1 MSVRTG
7 VDDTSPVRE
16 CKFAPVDLKSVTADG
31 TFTGYASL
39 FGEPDLAGDV
49 VMPGAFAASLAE
61 RGAGIKM
68 LFQHD
73 PAEPIGVWLDIREDD
88 TGLFVRG
95 RLMEEVARARE
106 ILSLMR
112 AGVLDGLS
120 IGFRTVT
127 AHTDPETGHRVLD
140 HVDLWEISVVTFP
153 MLPNARVGHARTG
166 DARIGDARIGQVK
179 TVGPDRRPTE
189 REFER
194 WLRRDAGLTRREAR
208 LVIARGF
215 RALPPREAV
224 GASEARLA
232 RAIARAARVMTKP
245 PRRVR
250 P

>member
-1 MSVRTG
+1 MDNRM
-7 VDDTSPVRE
+7 PERE
-16 CKFAPVDLKSVTADG
+16 CKFAPVDLKSVASDG

-49 VMPGAFAASLAE
+49 VMPGAFASSLEE
-61 RGAGIKM
+61 RGTPGIKM

-127 AHTDPETGHRVLD
+127 ARTDPETGHRILD

-153 MLPNARVGHARTG
+153 MLP
-166 DARIGDARIGQVK
+166 DARIGQIK
-179 TVGPDRRPTE
+179 TVGPHRRPTE

-224 GASEARLA
+224 VASEARLV
-232 RAIARAARVMTKP
+232 RAIARATRAITNP
-245 PRRVR
+245 PQRVR
-250 P
+250 A